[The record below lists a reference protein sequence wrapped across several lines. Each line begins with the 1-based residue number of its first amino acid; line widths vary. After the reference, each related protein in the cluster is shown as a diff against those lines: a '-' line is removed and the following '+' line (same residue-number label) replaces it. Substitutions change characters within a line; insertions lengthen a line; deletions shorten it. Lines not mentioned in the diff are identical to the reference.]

1 MGRDSVIAIEKK
13 LAAREQPPVEDL
25 DFDESDPASVIEW
38 AVEHVGKDRL
48 VLATS
53 FQPSGMV
60 NVHMLSKIAPEV
72 PVVFV
77 DTLYHFEET
86 LAFANQVADLYGL
99 DLRVYKPAES
109 REEFE
114 RLHGERLWER
124 DLDRFH
130 HLTKVEPME
139 RALQGVGGW
148 ITGRRRDQASTRA
161 DLPVVEFGERVK
173 VNPLAAWTRKDVWS
187 YIVKHDVPYNP
198 LHDRGY
204 TSIGDEPLTTPVV
217 EGEDERAGRWR
228 GQGRVE
234 CGIHTL
240 I

>member
-1 MGRDSVIAIEKK
+1 LIAIKPHPQ
-13 LAAREQPPVEDL
+13 APEDL
-25 DFDESDPASVIEW
+25 DFDDADPSSIIEW
-38 AVEHVGKDRL
+38 AVERVGKDRL

-72 PVVFV
+72 PVVFI

-86 LAFANQVADLYGL
+86 LAFVDRVAELYRL
-99 DLRVYKPAES
+99 DLRVYRPAES

-114 RLHGERLWER
+114 RIHGERLWER

-130 HLTKVEPME
+130 YLTKVEPME
-139 RALQGVGGW
+139 RALKGVGGW
-148 ITGRRRDQASTRA
+148 ITGRRRDQAATRS
-161 DLPVVEFGERVK
+161 DMPLVEFGERIK
-173 VNPLAAWTRKDVWS
+173 VNPLAAWTRKDVWN
-187 YIVKHDVPYNP
+187 YIMKHNVPYNP

-228 GQGRVE
+228 GQGRLE